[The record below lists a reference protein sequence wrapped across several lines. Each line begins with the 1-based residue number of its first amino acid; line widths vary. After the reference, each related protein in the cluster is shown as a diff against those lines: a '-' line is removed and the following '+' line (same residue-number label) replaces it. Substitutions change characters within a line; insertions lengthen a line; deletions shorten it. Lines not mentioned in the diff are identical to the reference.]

1 MKPAIDQAIK
11 RLYLKGHTHGHGT
24 ASITAPLLRFTRAR
38 ELWAHNGFL
47 LNDLKILRRM
57 TSNFGDKMGDKKR
70 RGWNFLFSFFLCFYC
85 GVLVDR
91 SPGGRIK
98 WKWTVGLGI
107 FVFYFGA
114 GNDPSRYA
122 GDMREP

>member
-1 MKPAIDQAIK
+1 MKPAIDQATS

-57 TSNFGDKMGDKKR
+57 TSNFGDKMGVKKR
-70 RGWNFLFSFFLCFYC
+70 RGWIFLFDLFFILLLRRF
-85 GVLVDR
+85 
-91 SPGGRIK
+91 GGSVTRRAHQ
-98 WKWTVGLGI
+98 VEMDSGLGGI
-107 FVFYFGA
+107 FF
-114 GNDPSRYA
+114 PLWRKK
-122 GDMREP
+122 

>member
-1 MKPAIDQAIK
+1 MKPAIDQAIS

-24 ASITAPLLRFTRAR
+24 ASITAPLLQFTRAR

-70 RGWNFLFSFFLCFYC
+70 RGWIFLFYLLFMLLLRRFGGSVTRRAHQVEMDSGFGDICFLF
-85 GVLVDR
+85 
-91 SPGGRIK
+91 
-98 WKWTVGLGI
+98 W
-107 FVFYFGA
+107 
-114 GNDPSRYA
+114 
-122 GDMREP
+122 MRK